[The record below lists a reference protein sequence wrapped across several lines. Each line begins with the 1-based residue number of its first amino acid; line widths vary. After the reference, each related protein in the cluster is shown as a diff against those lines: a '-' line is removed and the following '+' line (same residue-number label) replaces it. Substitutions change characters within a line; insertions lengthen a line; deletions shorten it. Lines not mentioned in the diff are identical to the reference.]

1 MIDTYKKEVYENA
14 INQLSTP
21 LYLYDVAVVE
31 REVRRFREQLPHNVG
46 LCFAMKANPFLT
58 EQYAGLTDRIEVCS
72 FGEILR

>member
-31 REVRRFREQLPHNVG
+31 REVRRFREQLPENVG
-46 LCFAMKANPFLT
+46 
-58 EQYAGLTDRIEVCS
+58 
-72 FGEILR
+72 